1 MFRISLLSLLFIS
14 SITAFS
20 QENYP
25 PTPDILYGQLF
36 VEVQMQRIFSDNK
49 TFVDCIAKRDPKL
62 IVQDYY
68 NEKKD
73 SSFDLKHFV
82 LNNFDLPPSPP
93 VLNYIQHEKD
103 VSAHIKNLWSVLKRD
118 ADIPNAYS
126 SLLPLPEPY
135 IVPGGRFR
143 EIYYWDSYFTMLGLK
158 ESGDI
163 ETIEHM
169 VNNFAYLIRTY
180 GHIPNGNRSYYLSR
194 SQPPFFAL
202 MVQLLAE
209 IKGKQIYCKYLTELE
224 HEYSYWM
231 EGAQSLRP
239 GESYKRV
246 VRMKDGSYLNRY
258 WDDNETPRQESFADD
273 VKTAEKAV
281 VEFISVRRF
290 SSEAAMNRAIDSIR
304 RLTYRN
310 LRAAACS
317 GWDFSNRWFAD
328 GENISTIETTSIL
341 PVDLNALMVQLQQ
354 TVVQARMAC
363 GVKNPSTGFFF
374 RGNFDKYFWNAQQ
387 HFYTDFHFIYNT
399 KQSVISL
406 AGIFPLCFK
415 TTDIKKQKLKAMQMV
430 PVIKKQL
437 LKAGGLVS
445 VPVNTGQQWD
455 SPNGWAPLQWMS
467 AWGLNRCGQ
476 ASLAKE
482 ISQRWVKLN
491 AEVYHRTGKLME
503 KYNVIDIHLEAGGG
517 EYPGQDGFGWTNG
530 VLQAMKKKFGVETP
544 MYVK

>member
-1 MFRISLLSLLFIS
+1 MSRIALFLFFSLIS
-14 SITAFS
+14 TNLFS

-25 PTPDILYGQLF
+25 PTPDVIYGQLF
-36 VEVQMQRIFSDNK
+36 VEVQMQRIFPDNK
-49 TFVDCIAKRDPKL
+49 TFVDCIAKRSPQL
-62 IVQDYY
+62 ILQEYY
-68 NEKKD
+68 QAKKD
-73 SSFDLKHFV
+73 SSFDLKSFV
-82 LNNFDLPPSPP
+82 LKNFDLPAAPP
-93 VLNYIQHEKD
+93 AFNYIQQEKD
-103 VSAHIKNLWSVLKRD
+103 VAKHINNLWSTLKRD
-118 ADIPNAYS
+118 ADQPNPYS

-158 ESGDI
+158 ECGDV

-169 VNNFAYLIRTY
+169 VNNFAFLIRTY

-209 IKGKQIYCKYLTELE
+209 LKGKQVYCKYLTELE
-224 HEYSYWM
+224 HEYGYWM
-231 EGAQSLRP
+231 EGAESLRP

-281 VEFISVRRF
+281 SDFISVRRF
-290 SSEAAMNRAIDSIR
+290 SSEAAMNSATDSIR

-328 GENISTIETTSIL
+328 GQNISTIETTQIL
-341 PVDLNALMVQLQQ
+341 PVDLNALMVQLQE
-354 TVVQARMAC
+354 TVVMARKAC
-363 GVKNPSTGFFF
+363 GVKNPSAGFYS
-374 RGNFDKYFWNAQQ
+374 RGAFDKYFWNARKQ
-387 HFYTDFHFIYNT
+387 FYTDFHFLNNT

-406 AGIFPLCFK
+406 AGMFPLCFK
-415 TTDIKKQKLKAMQMV
+415 TSDIKKQKTKAMQMATV
-430 PVIKKQL
+430 LKKNL
-437 LKAGGLVS
+437 LKEGGLVS
-445 VPVNTGQQWD
+445 VPTNTQQQWD
-455 SPNGWAPLQWMS
+455 APNGWAPLQWMS

-476 ASLAKE
+476 ATLAKE
-482 ISQRWVKLN
+482 IAKRWVKLN
-491 AEVYHRTGKLME
+491 TDVYHRTGKLME
-503 KYNVIDIHLEAGGG
+503 KYNVVDMKLEAGGG

-530 VLQAMKKKFGVETP
+530 VLLAMKKRFGLETP